1 MGNMKEEYAP
11 GTFSLGTD
19 TFSGTTTKMHITH
32 DGIMHFEDSVSIDA
46 IAEQAKQERNES
58 SRTSKSGDMVK
69 VASLPMMVYLDLVKR
84 GILRDKTE
92 MRKWLA
98 SDEALPYKT
107 HWMNS

>member
-1 MGNMKEEYAP
+1 MKEEYAP
-11 GTFSLGTD
+11 GSFILGTD
-19 TFSGTTTKMHITH
+19 SFTGTTTKMHIKH
-32 DGIMHFEDSVSIDA
+32 DGVMHFEDSVEIDA
-46 IAEQAKQERNES
+46 IAEQARQERNS
-58 SRTSKSGDMVK
+58 VSKTSKSGEMVK

-84 GILRDKTE
+84 GIIRDKTE